1 LIPMPLYTYKLLD
14 SNGHLEKGIV
24 ELPFADP
31 LAAGRY
37 LERRGSVILKVS
49 MLPKIVAFFFT
60 FFHRRLGR
68 INRLELA
75 EFLNNMAMLVG
86 AGVPVL
92 SSLEEIREDL
102 KNPRL
107 KKAVNF
113 MCTDIENG
121 LTLADAMD
129 SQPHIFS
136 TVILHMLRIG
146 EETGNLDMMLKK
158 GSEHIRHIHEIISG
172 TKRALMYPA
181 ILLTVV
187 SGATIFWFWYVVP
200 KIVTLFQDFGIVLPL
215 PTRILIAISNA
226 FQEYGLYV
234 LIGIILVILLSITG
248 RKISY
253 NIRLYQDKLILKTPI
268 LSGIVETALIA
279 RICEYLG
286 MMLAAGLS
294 IMRTMDI
301 IIDSMGNLV
310 LKNKLKQSRESI
322 KSGQTL
328 SASFRQTEAMHPFA
342 VRMIAVGEETGR
354 IEEQTA
360 YVADLYREKISALV
374 QNLSKILEPVLL
386 GVLGIIFA
394 MIVMGLLL
402 PVYDL
407 ITNLGGNY

>member
-1 LIPMPLYTYKLLD
+1 MPLYTYKLLN
-14 SNGHLEKGIV
+14 STGRMEKGMV

-31 LAAGRY
+31 LAAARY
-37 LERRGSVILKVS
+37 LERRGSVILKVT
-49 MLPKIVAFFFT
+49 MLPRIVTIIIAFFN
-60 FFHRRLGR
+60 RRMGH

-92 SSLEEIREDL
+92 SSLEEIRQDL

-107 KKAVNF
+107 RKSVNF

-121 LTLADAMD
+121 FTLADAMN

-136 TVILHMLRIG
+136 TVVLHMIRIG

-181 ILLTVV
+181 ILLCVV
-187 SGATIFWFWYVVP
+187 SLATFFWFWYVVP

-215 PTRILIAISNA
+215 PTRILIAISDA
-226 FQEYGLYV
+226 LQQHGLSV
-234 LIGIILVILLSITG
+234 LAGIFCIVVLSIFG
-248 RKISY
+248 RKTSY
-253 NIRLYQDKLILKTPI
+253 RIRLCQDKLILKTPI

-286 MMLAAGLS
+286 MMLTAGIS
-294 IMRTMDI
+294 IIRTMDI

-310 LKNKLKQSRESI
+310 MKNKLMQSRESI
-322 KSGQTL
+322 KGGQTL
-328 SASFRQTEAMHPFA
+328 AASLRQAKALHPFA
-342 VRMIAVGEETGR
+342 VRMIAVGENTGR

-360 YVADLYREKISALV
+360 YVADLYREKISSLV
-374 QNLSKILEPVLL
+374 QNLSKILEPILL
-386 GVLGIIFA
+386 GILGIIFA

-407 ITNLGGNY
+407 ITNIGGNY

>member
-1 LIPMPLYTYKLLD
+1 VTI
-14 SNGHLEKGIV
+14 I
-24 ELPFADP
+24 
-31 LAAGRY
+31 
-37 LERRGSVILKVS
+37 I
-49 MLPKIVAFFFT
+49 AFFD
-60 FFHRRLGR
+60 RRMGH

-92 SSLEEIREDL
+92 SSLEEIRQDL

-107 KKAVNF
+107 RKSVNF

-121 LTLADAMD
+121 FTLADAMN

-136 TVILHMLRIG
+136 TVVLHMIRIG

-181 ILLTVV
+181 ILLCVV
-187 SGATIFWFWYVVP
+187 SLATFFWFWYVVP

-215 PTRILIAISNA
+215 PTRILIAISDA
-226 FQEYGLYV
+226 LQQHGLSV
-234 LIGIILVILLSITG
+234 LAGIFCIVVLSIFG
-248 RKISY
+248 RKTSY
-253 NIRLYQDKLILKTPI
+253 RIRLCQDKLILKTPI

-286 MMLAAGLS
+286 MMLTAGIS
-294 IMRTMDI
+294 IIRTMDI

-310 LKNKLKQSRESI
+310 MKNKLMQSRESI
-322 KSGQTL
+322 KGGQTL
-328 SASFRQTEAMHPFA
+328 AASLRQAKALHPFA
-342 VRMIAVGEETGR
+342 VRMIAVGENTGR

-360 YVADLYREKISALV
+360 YVADLYREKISSLV
-374 QNLSKILEPVLL
+374 QNLSKILEPILL
-386 GVLGIIFA
+386 GILGIIFA

-407 ITNLGGNY
+407 ITNIGGNY

>member
-1 LIPMPLYTYKLLD
+1 MPLYTYKLLN
-14 SNGHLEKGIV
+14 STGRMEKGMV

-31 LAAGRY
+31 LAAARY
-37 LERRGSVILKVS
+37 LERRGSVILKVT
-49 MLPKIVAFFFT
+49 MLPRIVTTIIAFFN
-60 FFHRRLGR
+60 RRMGH

-92 SSLEEIREDL
+92 SSLEEIRQDL

-107 KKAVNF
+107 RKSVNF

-121 LTLADAMD
+121 FTLADAMN

-136 TVILHMLRIG
+136 TVVLHMIRIG

-181 ILLTVV
+181 ILLCVV
-187 SGATIFWFWYVVP
+187 SLATFFWFWYVVP

-215 PTRILIAISNA
+215 PTRILIAISDA
-226 FQEYGLYV
+226 LQQHGLSV
-234 LIGIILVILLSITG
+234 LAGIFCIVVLSIFG
-248 RKISY
+248 RKTNY
-253 NIRLYQDKLILKTPI
+253 RIRLCQDKLILKTPI

-286 MMLAAGLS
+286 MMLTAGIS
-294 IMRTMDI
+294 IIRTMDI

-310 LKNKLKQSRESI
+310 MKNKLMQSRESI
-322 KSGQTL
+322 KGGQTL
-328 SASFRQTEAMHPFA
+328 AASLRQAKALHPFA
-342 VRMIAVGEETGR
+342 VRMIAVGENTGR

-360 YVADLYREKISALV
+360 YVADLYREKISSLV
-374 QNLSKILEPVLL
+374 QNLSKILEPILL
-386 GVLGIIFA
+386 GILGIIFA

-407 ITNLGGNY
+407 ITNIGGNY